1 MSATQLT
8 PLSSTWRRV
17 SVTTRRRV
25 PPAMRRQAMFAFLC
39 VVWGTT
45 WLGMKVGIAVVPP
58 GVFAGL
64 RWSCA
69 GLALLAWRL
78 SQGQR
83 PRLPR
88 RLIARMV
95 LVSLLL
101 VSISQVIQLYGLRH
115 ITAGLA
121 AVLSS
126 ALTPVALLGF
136 GAMLGQERF
145 TWRQAAAVG
154 LGVVGIIVLFGPK
167 AFTGDLQLAEVAG
180 AAGVVTATLLYSFGS
195 VLIRPMMRSVQ
206 ASDMAWMTNLIGG
219 GLLLVGAL
227 MFEPG
232 ALAAMRFDWG
242 MPAWIAWLYLLIPG
256 SLLSTVM
263 YFLLV
268 RDWGASRVGTYAF
281 ISPVI
286 AVVVGAALFGEHVEI
301 ADVVG
306 MGLMLAAAGIVL
318 RRTPGPAVTQAVR
331 QGAGRK

>member
-1 MSATQLT
+1 MSDMTAPGAVTA
-8 PLSSTWRRV
+8 LSATWRRV
-17 SVTTRRRV
+17 SVVTRRRV

-58 GVFAGL
+58 GLFAGM
-64 RWSCA
+64 RWTCA
-69 GLALLAWRL
+69 GLALLAWRV
-78 SQGQR
+78 SQGHR
-83 PRLPR
+83 PFLPR
-88 RLIARMV
+88 RLILRMV

-101 VSISQVIQLYGLRH
+101 ISFSQVIQLYGLRN

-121 AVLSS
+121 AVISS
-126 ALTPVALLGF
+126 ALTPIALLGF
-136 GAMLGQERF
+136 SAALGQERF
-145 TWRQAAAVG
+145 TWRQAAAIAV
-154 LGVVGIIVLFGPK
+154 GVVGIVVLFGPK
-167 AFTGDLQLAEVAG
+167 AFTGELRLAEVAG
-180 AAGVVTATLLYSFGS
+180 AGGVVVATLLYSFGS
-195 VLIRPMMRSVQ
+195 VQIRPMMRTV
-206 ASDMAWMTNLIGG
+206 APSDMAWMTNLIGG

-227 MFEPG
+227 LFEPG
-232 ALAAMRFDWG
+232 AWAAMRLDWG

-281 ISPVI
+281 VSPVI
-286 AVVVGAALFGEHVEI
+286 AVVVGAMFFGEHVEF

-318 RRTPGPAVTQAVR
+318 RRT
-331 QGAGRK
+331 

>member
-1 MSATQLT
+1 MSATHTT
-8 PLSSTWRRV
+8 PLSATWRRV

-69 GLALLAWRL
+69 GLALLAWRR
-78 SQGQR
+78 SQGYR

-88 RLIARMV
+88 RMIPRMI
-95 LVSLLL
+95 LVSVLLI
-101 VSISQVIQLYGLRH
+101 SFSQVIQLYGLRH

-126 ALTPVALLGF
+126 ALTPIALLGF
-136 GAMLGQERF
+136 SAGLGQERF
-145 TWRQAAAVG
+145 TWRQAAAIAV
-154 LGVVGIIVLFGPK
+154 GVVGILVLFGPK
-167 AFTGDLQLAEVAG
+167 AFTGDLQTAEAAG
-180 AAGVVTATLLYSFGS
+180 AAMVVTATLLYSFGS

-219 GLLLVGAL
+219 GLLLIGAL
-227 MFEPG
+227 IFEPG

-242 MPAWIAWLYLLIPG
+242 APALLAWLYLLIPG

-281 ISPVI
+281 VSPVI
-286 AVVVGAALFGEHVEI
+286 AVVVGATLFGEHVEI
-301 ADVVG
+301 ADVIG
-306 MGLMLAAAGIVL
+306 MALMLGAAGIVL
-318 RRTPGPAVTQAVR
+318 RR
-331 QGAGRK
+331 

>member
-1 MSATQLT
+1 MSDVTALAG
-8 PLSSTWRRV
+8 TWRRV
-17 SVTTRRRV
+17 SVVTRRRV
-25 PPAMRRQAMFAFLC
+25 SPDTRRRAMFVFLC

-69 GLALLAWRL
+69 GLALMLWRL
-78 SQGQR
+78 SQGHR

-88 RLIARMV
+88 RMIWRMV
-95 LVSLLL
+95 LVAVLL
-101 VSISQVIQLYGLRH
+101 VSFSQVIQLYALRH

-126 ALTPVALLGF
+126 ALTPIALLGF
-136 GAMLGQERF
+136 SAALGQERF
-145 TWRQAAAVG
+145 TWRQGTAIAVG
-154 LGVVGIIVLFGPK
+154 VAGIMVLFGPQ
-167 AFTGDLQLAEVAG
+167 AFTGDLHLPELAG
-180 AAGVVTATLLYSFGS
+180 AAGVVLATLLYSFGS
-195 VLIRPMMRSVQ
+195 VQIRPMMGTVP
-206 ASDMAWMTNLIGG
+206 AADMAWMTNLIGG
-219 GLLLVGAL
+219 GLLLIGAL
-227 MFEPG
+227 LFEPG
-232 ALAAMRFDWG
+232 AIAAMHLQWG
-242 MPAWIAWLYLLIPG
+242 TAAWLAWLYLLIPG

-286 AVVVGAALFGEHVEI
+286 AVVVGALLFGEHVAL
-301 ADVVG
+301 ADVLG

-318 RRTPGPAVTQAVR
+318 RRA
-331 QGAGRK
+331 

>member
-1 MSATQLT
+1 MSDVTAPGAVTA
-8 PLSSTWRRV
+8 LSATWRRV
-17 SVTTRRRV
+17 SVVTRRRV

-58 GVFAGL
+58 GVFAGM
-64 RWSCA
+64 RWTCA

-78 SQGQR
+78 SQGHR
-83 PRLPR
+83 PYLPR
-88 RLIARMV
+88 RLILRMV

-101 VSISQVIQLYGLRH
+101 ISVSQVLQLYGLRH

-121 AVLSS
+121 AVISS
-126 ALTPVALLGF
+126 ALTPIALLGF
-136 GAMLGQERF
+136 SAALGQERF
-145 TWRQAAAVG
+145 TLRQAAAIAV
-154 LGVVGIIVLFGPK
+154 GVVGIVVLFGPK
-167 AFTGDLQLAEVAG
+167 AFTGELRVAEVAG
-180 AAGVVTATLLYSFGS
+180 AALVVVATLLYSFGS
-195 VLIRPMMRSVQ
+195 VQVRPMMRSVPP
-206 ASDMAWMTNLIGG
+206 ADMAWMTNLIGG

-227 MFEPG
+227 LFEPG

-242 MPAWIAWLYLLIPG
+242 MPAWVAWLYLLIPG

-281 ISPVI
+281 VSPVI
-286 AVVVGAALFGEHVEI
+286 AVVVGATLFGEHVEL

-318 RRTPGPAVTQAVR
+318 RRS
-331 QGAGRK
+331 

>member
-1 MSATQLT
+1 MSVTTTTSLATA
-8 PLSSTWRRV
+8 WRRV

-25 PPAMRRQAMFAFLC
+25 SPRLQQQAMFAFLC

-64 RWSCA
+64 RWTCA
-69 GLALLAWRL
+69 GVALMAWRI
-78 SQGQR
+78 SQGHA

-88 RLIARMV
+88 RLILRMV

-101 VSISQVIQLYGLRH
+101 ISLSQVIQLYGLRH

-121 AVLSS
+121 AVISS
-126 ALTPVALLGF
+126 ALTPIALLGF
-136 GAMLGQERF
+136 SASLRQERF
-145 TWRQAAAVG
+145 TLRQAGAIA
-154 LGVVGIIVLFGPK
+154 LGVVGILVLFGPK
-167 AFTGDLQLAEVAG
+167 AFTGELRLAEVAG
-180 AAGVVTATLLYSFGS
+180 AACVVVATLLYSFGS
-195 VLIRPMMRSVQ
+195 VLIRPMMRDIPP
-206 ASDMAWMTNLIGG
+206 ADMAWMTNLIGG

-227 MFEPG
+227 VFEPG
-232 ALAAMRFDWG
+232 ARQAMGLDWG

-256 SLLSTVM
+256 SLLSTLI

-286 AVVVGAALFGEHVEI
+286 AVVVGASLFGEHVEVADI
-301 ADVVG
+301 AG
-306 MGLMLAAAGIVL
+306 MGLMLGAAGLVL
-318 RRTPGPAVTQAVR
+318 RR
-331 QGAGRK
+331 

>member
-1 MSATQLT
+1 MSDATALGT
-8 PLSSTWRRV
+8 TWRRV
-17 SVTTRRRV
+17 SVVTRRRV
-25 PPAMRRQAMFAFLC
+25 SPAMRRQAMFVFLC

-78 SQGQR
+78 SQGHR

-88 RLIARMV
+88 RLIPRMV
-95 LVSLLL
+95 LVALLL
-101 VSISQVIQLYGLRH
+101 VSISQVIQLYALRH

-126 ALTPVALLGF
+126 ALTPIALLGF
-136 GAMLGQERF
+136 SAGLGQERF
-145 TWRQAAAVG
+145 TWRQTAAIAV
-154 LGVVGIIVLFGPK
+154 GVVGILVLFGPK
-167 AFTGDLQLAEVAG
+167 ALTGDLQPAEVAG
-180 AAGVVTATLLYSFGS
+180 AAGVVIATLLYSFGS

-206 ASDMAWMTNLIGG
+206 ATDMAWMTNLIGG
-219 GLLLVGAL
+219 GLLLIGAL
-227 MFEPG
+227 LFEPG
-232 ALAAMRFDWG
+232 ALAAMRLDWG
-242 MPAWIAWLYLLIPG
+242 APALLAWLYLLIPG

-281 ISPVI
+281 VSPVI
-286 AVVVGAALFGEHVEI
+286 AVVLGATLFGEHVQI
-301 ADVVG
+301 ADIIG
-306 MGLMLAAAGIVL
+306 MALMLGAAGIVL
-318 RRTPGPAVTQAVR
+318 HRA
-331 QGAGRK
+331 